1 MRMAL
6 ATSDEPQP
14 AGPEDVSSLLARAS
28 AGDGGAWRE
37 VLDRY
42 GPRVFALVRSRCQ
55 SAELAEEITQSV
67 FVTIAT
73 KMTSGQYAE
82 RGRFESWLFR
92 VAMNRVR
99 DEARRVKRQAV
110 PLAPETLGPLAGTAE
125 DEARA
130 ADGVDPKLARLREA
144 VAALNPQDQEIIHLR
159 HHAQLSFRQI
169 ADLLDEPLGT
179 LLARHHRA
187 LKKLRAMLQPDAE
200 DQP

>member
-1 MRMAL
+1 MVL
-6 ATSDEPQP
+6 ATSDEPQS

-28 AGDGGAWRE
+28 AGDGDAWRE
-37 VLDRY
+37 VLERY
-42 GPRVFALVRSRCQ
+42 GPRVFALVRSRCH

-82 RGRFESWLFR
+82 CGRFESWLFR

-99 DEARRVKRQAV
+99 DEARRARRQAV
-110 PLAPETLGPLAGTAE
+110 PVAPEALGPLAGPDGTGM
-125 DEARA
+125 ARGS
-130 ADGVDPKLARLREA
+130 DTDPALERLREA
-144 VAALNPQDQEIIHLR
+144 IGSLNPQDQEIIHLR

-187 LKKLRAMLQPDAE
+187 LKKLRAMLSSDAE
-200 DQP
+200 DPS

>member
-1 MRMAL
+1 MAL
-6 ATSDEPQP
+6 ATSDEPQS

-28 AGDGGAWRE
+28 AGDGDAWRD
-37 VLDRY
+37 VLERY
-42 GPRVFALVRSRCQ
+42 GPRVFALVRSRCR
-55 SAELAEEITQSV
+55 SPELAEEITQSV

-99 DEARRVKRQAV
+99 DEARRIKRQAV

-125 DEARA
+125 DEARTV
-130 ADGVDPKLARLREA
+130 DGIDPGLARLREA
-144 VAALNPQDQEIIHLR
+144 IGALNPQDQEIIHLR

-187 LKKLRAMLQPDAE
+187 LKKLRAMLVPDAE
-200 DQP
+200 ESS